1 MKLVVRLSLAFLLLF
16 AASGLAACSED
27 GPVGDGIVNGNVGND
42 GADGGADNGDNDG
55 NDMERNIKIT
65 VNGTSFSAT
74 FGKM

>member
-16 AASGLAACSED
+16 AASGFAACSED
-27 GPVGDGIVNGNVGND
+27 DPVQGGTSSRLVGDGSVD
-42 GADGGADNGDNDG
+42 RSDNDR
-55 NDMERNIKIT
+55 NNMERDIRTT